1 MSPEPDVT
9 TANAVSRPG
18 VPAMP
23 LSLAIGHRFVVPLLL
38 FALYFD
44 LSILNP
50 VNVGWLLQG
59 DLGQHFLGWTAFR
72 FDEWRWPIVMSD
84 LIAYPEGVPLT
95 ATDSNP
101 LVSIVLKPFSS
112 ILPTYF
118 QYVGI
123 WYLLC
128 LVVSYNI
135 VFNLLV
141 YLTDRPWPAV
151 FGTTM
156 IVASSFY
163 FRRLEHDTLMAH
175 GLIFASLSVFI
186 RPNSDHM
193 ALAKHTAILALA
205 VGIHPYFVPMTFP
218 IAGMDLL
225 RRTHGR
231 FVRTHNYVA
240 SGRLLVGGLCVFLL
254 AIAVMA
260 WLLGMFSLALSPL
273 GIGIYTMDP
282 LAWFNGNRSSLLLQG
297 WAEAGGQYE
306 GAQYLGLGG
315 MIVIALAAGLWLVGR
330 ARLPQPLA
338 QSIPWLIPAM
348 IVLFLMAL
356 SPVVKVFGETIVN
369 VDVADWPVVGF
380 LFSRFRASGRLAW
393 PVSYVLVL
401 VSVTMLLSFKSRLVA
416 PCLAGL
422 VVLQLID
429 LSAISER
436 TRSITEGPAQDADKT
451 LRQGEWRRYVDGASR
466 VHFSRGVSHG
476 TYYDLA
482 YWAFPQG
489 KPINRFY
496 YAQGLV
502 TEDQRQ
508 AERAEHKAFRQGQ
521 LAGDVLYVLKAA
533 DLARVLMNE
542 AVPLEQITD
551 FDGYFVIG
559 PHTVDGEA
567 GFEIPVNVRL
577 KPDNGSFPD
586 LFENCNR
593 DCALFLSVKDE
604 ASDNL
609 PREFVDLVSR
619 AGGDISNLA
628 FRGSY
633 AAIIKD
639 GAVVEQAIS
648 DDTEVSL
655 SGTFFGFDVDIVS
668 GGLISTNDSS
678 ILIDGLEF
686 SPDLRGLNIVRLEP
700 EGITAIN
707 TFDTFVSPMHVQ
719 VP

>member
-1 MSPEPDVT
+1 MSPEPDVK
-9 TANAVSRPG
+9 TADAVSRPDL
-18 VPAMP
+18 PTMP
-23 LSLAIGHRFVVPLLL
+23 MSLAIGHRIIVPTVL

-44 LSILNP
+44 VSILDP
-50 VNVGWLLQG
+50 TNVGWLLQG

-72 FDEWRWPIVMSD
+72 FDEWRWPIAMSE
-84 LIAYPEGVPLT
+84 LIAYPKGAPLT

-101 LVSIVLKPFSS
+101 LVSLLLKPFSS
-112 ILPTYF
+112 LFPTYF
-118 QYVGI
+118 QYIGI

-128 LVVSYNI
+128 LLVSYNI

-141 YLTDRPWPAV
+141 YLTQRPWPAV
-151 FGTTM
+151 FATTM

-175 GLIFASLSVFI
+175 WLIFASLSIFI
-186 RPNSDHM
+186 RPNSDRM
-193 ALAKHTAILALA
+193 AVAKHTAILALA

-225 RRTHGR
+225 RRTRKRFLRTHSYIESGR
-231 FVRTHNYVA
+231 F
-240 SGRLLVGGLCVFLL
+240 LVGGLCVFLL
-254 AIAVMA
+254 VIALVA
-260 WLLGMFSLALSPL
+260 WLLGMFTLALSPL

-282 LAWFNGNRSSLLLQG
+282 LAWFNGNRSSLFFQG

-315 MIVIALAAGLWLVGR
+315 LIVMAAAVGLWLAGK

-338 QSIPWLIPAM
+338 HSIPWLIPAM

-356 SPVVKVFGETIVN
+356 SPVVRMFGETIVN
-369 VDVADWPVVGF
+369 VDVTDWPVVGF

-393 PVSYVLVL
+393 PVSYILVL
-401 VSVTMLLSFKSRLVA
+401 MSVTMLLSYRSRLVS
-416 PCLAGL
+416 PFLAIL

-436 TRSITEGPAQDADKT
+436 TRSISQGPAMDPGKV
-451 LRQGEWRRYVDGASR
+451 LRQEEWRRHVVPASR
-466 VHFSRGVSHG
+466 VHFSRGVDHG
-476 TYYDLA
+476 TYYELA
-482 YWAFPQG
+482 FWAFPQG
-489 KPINRFY
+489 KSINRFY

-502 TEDQRQ
+502 TKNQRQ
-508 AERAEHKAFRQGQ
+508 AEKAEHKSFRQGH
-521 LAGDVLYVLKAA
+521 LASDVLYVLKAA
-533 DLARVLMNE
+533 DLARVLIND
-542 AVPLEQITD
+542 AVPIEQIQV

-559 PHTVDGEA
+559 PHNVDSAA
-567 GFEIPVNVRL
+567 GYAIPVPIRL
-577 KPDNGSFPD
+577 GPDNGSFPD
-586 LFENCNR
+586 IVENCNR

-609 PREFVDLVSR
+609 PPEFVELVSR
-619 AGGDISNLA
+619 AGGDIGNLA

-633 AAIIKD
+633 AAIIRD
-639 GAVVEQAIS
+639 GGVVEQAIS

-655 SGTFFGFDVDIVS
+655 SGTFFGLNVDIIS
-668 GGLISTNDSS
+668 GGLVSSNDSS
-678 ILIDGLEF
+678 ILVDGLEF
-686 SPDLRGLNIVRLEP
+686 SPDLRGLNVVRLEP

-719 VP
+719 IP